1 MRVIATLTIDGVMEM
16 RIEGECPYMSGGQG
30 DRLEIQGLGVWLS
43 DWRDNL
49 AQGRRRYHRSRVF
62 IPWSSCLYIE
72 TREAKGRQ
80 GRRVTGSR
88 EIR

>member
-1 MRVIATLTIDGVMEM
+1 MRVIATLTIDGIRET

-43 DWRDNL
+43 NWRDNL
-49 AQGRRRYHRSRVF
+49 AKGRSHHRSKVF

-80 GRRVTGSR
+80 GRRVSR
-88 EIR
+88 LERKTQ